1 MELLTSLR
9 ENTVGISIFAI
20 VTAGLIAIT
29 QVSTKD
35 QIIENERAQQAKAL
49 YEIISRDSIDN
60 DLLQDVISIE
70 APELGYP
77 LAKIYQ
83 AKRDNKV
90 KAVIVPVIS
99 PDGYSGD
106 ISLIVGINADNSVA
120 GVRVL
125 SHKETPGLG
134 DKIDLRKSD
143 WIMSFNEKS
152 MTSSND
158 SSWAVK
164 KDGGQFDQFTGA
176 TITPRAVVN
185 AVAQALRFFKQ
196 NRDLLL
202 SPKPMKE
209 AS

>member
-9 ENTVGISIFAI
+9 KNTVGISIFAI

-29 QVSTKD
+29 QVSTKER
-35 QIIENERAQQAKAL
+35 IIENERAQQAKAL

-60 DLLQDVISIE
+60 DLLQDIVTIE

-77 LAKIYQ
+77 LATIYQ
-83 AKRDNKV
+83 AKRNNQV

-106 ISLIVGINADNSVA
+106 ITLIVGINADNSVA

-134 DKIDLRKSD
+134 DKVDLRKSN
-143 WIMSFNEKS
+143 WIMGFNQKS

-158 SSWAVK
+158 SNWAVK

-202 SPKPMKE
+202 SPKPVKE
-209 AS
+209 AP